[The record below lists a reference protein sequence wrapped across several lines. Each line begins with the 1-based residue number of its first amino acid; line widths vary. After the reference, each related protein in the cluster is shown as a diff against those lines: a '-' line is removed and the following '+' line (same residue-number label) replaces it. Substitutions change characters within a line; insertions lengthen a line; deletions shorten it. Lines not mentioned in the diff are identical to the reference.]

1 MGRTAVVTGVGV
13 VSSIGTGV
21 DGFWDALAGGVSGA
35 SVLELEGEPPT
46 PVCRIEEF
54 DGEALFGRRDAR
66 RMDRCAQLAT
76 AAAQLALADAGGDLG
91 LPHERMGA
99 SIGSA
104 HGGIGTLDE
113 AYRTFFER
121 GSDRVSP
128 FMIPLVLTNTACAAV
143 ARTLQLRGPSCSTC
157 TACAA
162 GADAIGTALWLI
174 RSGRADAMLAGG
186 ADAPISPVVLAGYRN
201 LGALAS
207 LRHGAEGASRPFDSE
222 RDGFVIGEGAGVLVL
237 EEREHA
243 LARGARIY
251 AVLGGYG
258 SSCDASH
265 LTDPDQTGAG
275 PGAAM
280 SAALADAGIGPA
292 DVGYVSAHATS
303 TPSGDI
309 AEARAIARAGLAH
322 AAVSATKAMHGHT
335 LGGAGGVEAAASLL
349 PLVRGIIPPT
359 LNLREP
365 DDGCGL
371 DHVMGA
377 ARRDVDVRASI
388 SNSFG
393 FGGHNAALVFL
404 RP

>member
-1 MGRTAVVTGVGV
+1 

-21 DGFWDALAGGVSGA
+21 EAFWDALADGVSGA
-35 SVLELEGEPPT
+35 SVLALEGEPPT
-46 PVCRIEEF
+46 PVCRVEEF

-66 RMDRCAQLAT
+66 RMDRCAQFAT

-91 LPHERMGA
+91 LPHERVGA

-113 AYRTFFER
+113 AYRTYFER

-128 FMIPLVLTNTACAAV
+128 FMIPLALTNTACAAV
-143 ARTLQLRGPSCSTC
+143 ARTLQLRGPSSSTC

-174 RSGRADAMLAGG
+174 RSGRADAMFAGG
-186 ADAPISPVVLAGYRN
+186 ADAAISPVVLAGYRN

-222 RDGFVIGEGAGVLVL
+222 RDGFVIGEGSGVLVL

-251 AVLGGYG
+251 AELGGYG

-265 LTDPDQTGAG
+265 LTDPDQTGAS

-309 AEARAIARAGLAH
+309 AEARAIAHAGLAH
-322 AAVSATKAMHGHT
+322 APVSATKAMHGHT

-349 PLVRGIIPPT
+349 PLVRGIIPAT
-359 LNLREP
+359 LNLVEA

-377 ARRDVDVRASI
+377 ARRGADVRASL

-393 FGGHNAALVFL
+393 FGGHNAALVFI
-404 RP
+404 RV

>member
-1 MGRTAVVTGVGV
+1 MSRRVVVTGVGV
-13 VSSIGTGV
+13 VSSIGVGV
-21 DGFWDALAGGVSGA
+21 DGFWNALADGVSGA

-46 PVCRIEEF
+46 AVCRVEDF
-54 DGEALFGRRDAR
+54 DGEALFGRRDSR

-76 AAAQLALADAGGDLG
+76 AAAQLALADAGDLG
-91 LPHERMGA
+91 LAPERVGA

-113 AYRTFFER
+113 AYRTYFER

-128 FMIPLVLTNTACAAV
+128 FLIPLALTNTACAAV
-143 ARTLQLRGPSCSTC
+143 ARTLQLRGPSSSTC

-162 GADAIGTALWLI
+162 GADAIGVALWLI

-186 ADAPISPVVLAGYRN
+186 SDSAISPVVLAGYRN

-207 LRHGAEGASRPFDSE
+207 LRHGAEGASRPFDAE
-222 RDGFVIGEGAGVLVL
+222 RDGFVIGEGSGVLAL

-251 AVLGGYG
+251 AELAGYG

-265 LTDPDQTGAG
+265 LTDPDETGAG
-275 PGAAM
+275 PGLAM
-280 SAALADAGIGPA
+280 TAALEDAGLTPQDI
-292 DVGYVSAHATS
+292 GYVSAHATS
-303 TPSGDI
+303 TPSGDA
-309 AEARAIARAGLAH
+309 AEARAIKRAGLGH
-322 AAVSATKAMHGHT
+322 AAVSATKSLHGHT

-349 PLVRGIIPPT
+349 PLVRGIVPPT
-359 LNLREP
+359 LNLVEP

-371 DHVMGA
+371 DHVMGT
-377 ARRDVDVRASI
+377 ARHGVDVRASL

-393 FGGHNAALVFL
+393 FGGHNAALVL
-404 RP
+404 VRA